1 MKMRTEI
8 AAGVAAAIMIS
19 LVGCGSSDVPAG
31 PPEIEATDIAI
42 VSGYHQNA
50 VTPPINNSEILKAI
64 EYSTR
69 NNGSVTIVVNDGD
82 PAAVVDFEIDES
94 AVSGLSEARLE
105 QQISEVIDSTNNA
118 LASSKAND
126 PEVDTFEAIKQA
138 ARGLTGEA
146 GDKCLYIL
154 DSGLS
159 TEGEL
164 NVLSE
169 NLHRL
174 IDVQPIVDKLQKDH
188 ALPDLTGVQV
198 VWIGLGDAA
207 DKQEDLTSRN
217 KNTLKELWEAV
228 LTTSGAE
235 VTFKNLPL
243 TEEGSTDRELP
254 EVTPIPIVHDS
265 NDFDPLQVNQVKPLF
280 NGDEATFVDR
290 DDAVSELSPIV
301 DYLLEHPDYTVI
313 LAGTTATAGT
323 NEQCKELSL
332 RRAEA
337 VRQLMID
344 MGTSETQIKH
354 VIGLGYLDCPHPP
367 VLPNPVFSQQDRQL
381 WYAGAAVSA
390 AWACSCC
397 PGSLGP
403 PPAPLP
409 RRAAGGP
416 RPSASERWS
425 APFGA
430 RIPARRA
437 SRRQRPA

>member
-50 VTPPINNSEILKAI
+50 VTPPINNSEILKAF

-265 NDFDPLQVNQVKPLF
+265 NDFDPLQVNQVMLNDFGGADKVYLACGYTDLRKGIDGLATMVQQQFELDPFTNTLF
-280 NGDEATFVDR
+280 LFCGRKRDRIKGLYWERDGFILLYKRLEQGAYQWPRSEAEVK
-290 DDAVSELSPIV
+290 
-301 DYLLEHPDYTVI
+301 LLTP
-313 LAGTTATAGT
+313 
-323 NEQCKELSL
+323 
-332 RRAEA
+332 
-337 VRQLMID
+337 
-344 MGTSETQIKH
+344 
-354 VIGLGYLDCPHPP
+354 
-367 VLPNPVFSQQDRQL
+367 QQ
-381 WYAGAAVSA
+381 
-390 AWACSCC
+390 
-397 PGSLGP
+397 
-403 PPAPLP
+403 
-409 RRAAGGP
+409 
-416 RPSASERWS
+416 
-425 APFGA
+425 
-430 RIPARRA
+430 
-437 SRRQRPA
+437 

>member
-1 MKMRTEI
+1 MT
-8 AAGVAAAIMIS
+8 
-19 LVGCGSSDVPAG
+19 
-31 PPEIEATDIAI
+31 
-42 VSGYHQNA
+42 
-50 VTPPINNSEILKAI
+50 
-64 EYSTR
+64 
-69 NNGSVTIVVNDGD
+69 VVVDDGD
-82 PAAVVDFEIDES
+82 AAAVVGFEIGEN
-94 AVSGLSEARLE
+94 AVASLSEARLE

-126 PEVDTFEAIKQA
+126 PEVDTFEAINQA

-354 VIGLGYLDCPHPP
+354 VIGLGYDHEFHVEDLNADGSLNEKNAPENRA
-367 VLPNPVFSQQDRQL
+367 VLVIGTST
-381 WYAGAAVSA
+381 GAAQI
-390 AWACSCC
+390 
-397 PGSLGP
+397 L
-403 PPAPLP
+403 
-409 RRAAGGP
+409 
-416 RPSASERWS
+416 EKYY
-425 APFGA
+425 
-430 RIPARRA
+430 IE
-437 SRRQRPA
+437 

>member
-19 LVGCGSSDVPAG
+19 LVGCGASDVPAG

-50 VTPPINNSEILKAI
+50 VTPPINNSEILKAF

-243 TEEGSTDRELP
+243 TDDSTTHRELP

-344 MGTSETQIKH
+344 MGTSEPQIKDE
-354 VIGLGYLDCPHPP
+354 IG
-367 VLPNPVFSQQDRQL
+367 
-381 WYAGAAVSA
+381 
-390 AWACSCC
+390 
-397 PGSLGP
+397 
-403 PPAPLP
+403 
-409 RRAAGGP
+409 
-416 RPSASERWS
+416 
-425 APFGA
+425 
-430 RIPARRA
+430 
-437 SRRQRPA
+437 

>member
-1 MKMRTEI
+1 MDFGIDE
-8 AAGVAAAIMIS
+8 
-19 LVGCGSSDVPAG
+19 
-31 PPEIEATDIAI
+31 
-42 VSGYHQNA
+42 NA
-50 VTPPINNSEILKAI
+50 VAS
-64 EYSTR
+64 
-69 NNGSVTIVVNDGD
+69 
-82 PAAVVDFEIDES
+82 
-94 AVSGLSEARLE
+94 LSEARLE

-126 PEVDTFEAIKQA
+126 PEVDTFEAINQA

-243 TEEGSTDRELP
+243 TEEGSTDITSAVPCYSRLGPQPDLP
-254 EVTPIPIVHDS
+254 
-265 NDFDPLQVNQVKPLF
+265 
-280 NGDEATFVDR
+280 A
-290 DDAVSELSPIV
+290 DAFPAPSGSP
-301 DYLLEHPDYTVI
+301 
-313 LAGTTATAGT
+313 A
-323 NEQCKELSL
+323 
-332 RRAEA
+332 
-337 VRQLMID
+337 
-344 MGTSETQIKH
+344 
-354 VIGLGYLDCPHPP
+354 
-367 VLPNPVFSQQDRQL
+367 
-381 WYAGAAVSA
+381 SA
-390 AWACSCC
+390 AFFQHR
-397 PGSLGP
+397 P
-403 PPAPLP
+403 PFWRLVPASG
-409 RRAAGGP
+409 RVH
-416 RPSASERWS
+416 
-425 APFGA
+425 
-430 RIPARRA
+430 
-437 SRRQRPA
+437 QR

>member
-50 VTPPINNSEILKAI
+50 VTPPINNSEILKAF

-207 DKQEDLTSRN
+207 DMMRLPNKCIRWRNRSRRRGAALCLQRTAFFHSIRRCGR
-217 KNTLKELWEAV
+217 KIRIWPDGFPLKERQS
-228 LTTSGAE
+228 TT
-235 VTFKNLPL
+235 P
-243 TEEGSTDRELP
+243 
-254 EVTPIPIVHDS
+254 
-265 NDFDPLQVNQVKPLF
+265 
-280 NGDEATFVDR
+280 
-290 DDAVSELSPIV
+290 
-301 DYLLEHPDYTVI
+301 
-313 LAGTTATAGT
+313 
-323 NEQCKELSL
+323 
-332 RRAEA
+332 
-337 VRQLMID
+337 
-344 MGTSETQIKH
+344 
-354 VIGLGYLDCPHPP
+354 
-367 VLPNPVFSQQDRQL
+367 
-381 WYAGAAVSA
+381 
-390 AWACSCC
+390 
-397 PGSLGP
+397 
-403 PPAPLP
+403 
-409 RRAAGGP
+409 
-416 RPSASERWS
+416 
-425 APFGA
+425 
-430 RIPARRA
+430 
-437 SRRQRPA
+437 

>member
-50 VTPPINNSEILKAI
+50 VTPPINNSEILKAF

-105 QQISEVIDSTNNA
+105 QAISEVIDSTNNA

-243 TEEGSTDRELP
+243 TEEGSTDR
-254 EVTPIPIVHDS
+254 
-265 NDFDPLQVNQVKPLF
+265 DFDPLQVNQVKPLF

-354 VIGLGYLDCPHPP
+354 VIGLGYDHEFHVEDLNAD
-367 VLPNPVFSQQDRQL
+367 
-381 WYAGAAVSA
+381 
-390 AWACSCC
+390 
-397 PGSLGP
+397 GSLNEKN
-403 PPAPLP
+403 APEN
-409 RRAAGGP
+409 RAVLVIGTSTEA
-416 RPSASERWS
+416 AQILEKYY
-425 APFGA
+425 
-430 RIPARRA
+430 IE
-437 SRRQRPA
+437 

>member
-50 VTPPINNSEILKAI
+50 VTPPINNSEILKAF

-188 ALPDLTGVQV
+188 A
-198 VWIGLGDAA
+198 
-207 DKQEDLTSRN
+207 
-217 KNTLKELWEAV
+217 
-228 LTTSGAE
+228 
-235 VTFKNLPL
+235 
-243 TEEGSTDRELP
+243 
-254 EVTPIPIVHDS
+254 
-265 NDFDPLQVNQVKPLF
+265 
-280 NGDEATFVDR
+280 
-290 DDAVSELSPIV
+290 
-301 DYLLEHPDYTVI
+301 
-313 LAGTTATAGT
+313 
-323 NEQCKELSL
+323 
-332 RRAEA
+332 
-337 VRQLMID
+337 
-344 MGTSETQIKH
+344 
-354 VIGLGYLDCPHPP
+354 
-367 VLPNPVFSQQDRQL
+367 
-381 WYAGAAVSA
+381 
-390 AWACSCC
+390 
-397 PGSLGP
+397 
-403 PPAPLP
+403 
-409 RRAAGGP
+409 
-416 RPSASERWS
+416 
-425 APFGA
+425 
-430 RIPARRA
+430 
-437 SRRQRPA
+437 